1 MISKDSYVK
10 LVEGV
15 AEAYSS
21 YCMALEALG
30 LQPGDEGLICNFVD
44 KVLEVAAAEAGEGNL
59 TELIERA
66 DIEVRDPYY
75 WSPDMPLT
83 IHFAWNLNFGDG
95 GFCID
100 GDESTDGGLTTI
112 VVEGKA
118 YELATAG
125 DVWECLNHLNQLRAH
140 YGCEAEPMYEGD
152 AAYEQLIF
160 GEGYG
165 IIYM

>member
-15 AEAYSS
+15 AETYSS

-30 LQPGDEGLICNFVD
+30 LQPGDEGLMCNFVD

-66 DIEVRDPYY
+66 GIEVREPYY
-75 WSPDMPLT
+75 WNPDMPLT

-100 GDESTDGGLTTI
+100 GDSSTDGGLTTI
-112 VVEGKA
+112 VVEGVA
-118 YELATAG
+118 YQLATAG

-140 YGCEAEPMYEGD
+140 YGIE
-152 AAYEQLIF
+152 
-160 GEGYG
+160 
-165 IIYM
+165 